1 MIRMNVSFHNVV
13 GGFVP
18 TGLGDGISIGFRNTE
33 RNQKQIENQKS
44 SSEVETKNN
53 VVNGWKYWDDLPEKV
68 RSQKK
73 RQFRLKNKRRQV
85 K

>member
-1 MIRMNVSFHNVV
+1 MNASFHNIV

-33 RNQKQIENQKS
+33 RNQKEIANQKS
-44 SSEVETKNN
+44 SSELETKNN
-53 VVNGWKYWDDLPEKV
+53 VVNGWKYWDDLPEKY

-73 RQFRLKNKRRQV
+73 RKLRLKNKRRQE
-85 K
+85 KQ

>member
-1 MIRMNVSFHNVV
+1 MIYLIV

-33 RNQKQIENQKS
+33 RNQKLDANGKS
-44 SSEVETKNN
+44 SSEVETKND
-53 VVNGWKYWDDLPEKV
+53 VVNGWKYWDDLPKKY

-73 RQFRLKNKRRQV
+73 RQLRFKNKRR
-85 K
+85 

>member
-1 MIRMNVSFHNVV
+1 MYFPLPTV

-33 RNQKQIENQKS
+33 RNKDKEVDSKS
-44 SSEVETKNN
+44 SKEVENKND
-53 VVNGWKYWDDLPEKV
+53 VVNGWKYWDDLPEKY

-73 RQFRLKNKRRQV
+73 RQFRFKNKWR
-85 K
+85 

>member
-1 MIRMNVSFHNVV
+1 MIRMNASFHNIV

-33 RNQKQIENQKS
+33 RNQKEIANQKS
-44 SSEVETKNN
+44 SSEVETKND
-53 VVNGWKYWDDLPEKV
+53 VVNGWKYWDDLPEKY

-73 RQFRLKNKRRQV
+73 RKLRLKNKRRQE

>member
-1 MIRMNVSFHNVV
+1 MNASFHNIV

-33 RNQKQIENQKS
+33 RNQKEIANQKS
-44 SSEVETKNN
+44 SSEVETKND
-53 VVNGWKYWDDLPEKV
+53 VVNGWKYWDDLPEKY

-73 RQFRLKNKRRQV
+73 RKLRLKNKRRQE
-85 K
+85 KQ

>member
-1 MIRMNVSFHNVV
+1 MNVSFHHIV

-33 RNQKQIENQKS
+33 RNQKEIANQKS
-44 SSEVETKNN
+44 SSEVETKND
-53 VVNGWKYWDDLPEKV
+53 VVNGWKYWDDLPEKY

-73 RQFRLKNKRRQV
+73 RKLRLKNKRRQE

>member
-1 MIRMNVSFHNVV
+1 MNASFHNIV

-33 RNQKQIENQKS
+33 RNQKEIANQKS
-44 SSEVETKNN
+44 SSEVETKND
-53 VVNGWKYWDDLPEKV
+53 VVNGWKYWDDLPEKY

-73 RQFRLKNKRRQV
+73 RKLRLKNKRRQE

>member
-1 MIRMNVSFHNVV
+1 MNASFHNIV

-33 RNQKQIENQKS
+33 RNQKEIANQKS
-44 SSEVETKNN
+44 SSEVETKND
-53 VVNGWKYWDDLPEKV
+53 VVNGWKYWDDLPEKY

-73 RQFRLKNKRRQV
+73 RQFRLKNKRRQE